1 MSETHQLPDDPS
13 TLVWASF
20 ITREAVE
27 NWSEGQ
33 INALR
38 EALDHI
44 VRVTFEDFDYY
55 RITAEGK

>member
-1 MSETHQLPDDPS
+1 MPEAHQLPDDPN

-38 EALDHI
+38 EALDRM
-44 VRVTFEDFDYY
+44 VQVTFEDFEQF
-55 RITAEGK
+55 RIAVEEK